1 VLDVGQE
8 SAEVPPDPRLHS
20 PEPPVDEGRHVDV
33 VGRRDRRVAVPIG
46 CGDSTRS
53 LLHDDE
59 LPRGHRQEPTTWL
72 HGVASRAQG
81 GRHAAQDEHC
91 AGQALEEAAPR
102 ESPLGRLSLD
112 TAAGGLSHRTRA
124 QCIGP
129 SLRVHLFGLTG
140 GIASGKSTVAAR
152 LRTRG
157 VPVIDADEL
166 AREVVAPGTDGLR
179 AIVEAFGDTVL
190 EASGALDRKALA
202 RVAFADDAARK
213 VLNAITHPRIA
224 QLTAKRAGEL
234 AGAGEPLGCY
244 EAALLVENGVAD
256 MFRPLVVVSC
266 PEAIQIERIRARDDA
281 SREDAMA
288 RVRAQKPLAEK
299 VAAADFVIDTTGTIL
314 ENRERTDRVL
324 RAICDQF
331 GVPPGR
337 YSLND

>member
-1 VLDVGQE
+1 VLDIGE
-8 SAEVPPDPRLHS
+8 ETPEVPPNPGTHS
-20 PEPPVDEGRHVDV
+20 PEPPVDEAGHVDV
-33 VGRRDRRVAVPIG
+33 VGRRNRRVAGLVG
-46 CGDSTRS
+46 RGDATRGVS
-53 LLHDDE
+53 HDDE
-59 LPRGHRQEPTTWL
+59 LPGRHRQEPATRL
-72 HGVASRAQG
+72 DSVATGTQG
-81 GRHAAQDEHC
+81 GRHAAEDEHG
-91 AGQALEEAAPR
+91 AGHALEKAAPR
-102 ESPLGRLSLD
+102 KSPLGRLALEA
-112 TAAGGLSHRTRA
+112 AAGGLSHRTRA

-129 SLRVHLFGLTG
+129 SLSVHLFGLTG

-179 AIVEAFGDTVL
+179 AIVAAFGDAVL

-224 QLTAKRAGEL
+224 QLTAERAGAL
-234 AGAGEPLGCY
+234 GDAGEPLGCY

-314 ENRERTDRVL
+314 ENREHTDRVL
-324 RAICDQF
+324 RAICDKF
-331 GVPPGR
+331 GVPPRR
-337 YSLND
+337 YSLDD